1 MVGPRQEMRHQLLA
15 LAARQS
21 GYFTAAQARD
31 VGYAYAAQKFHAD
44 HGNWRRIDRGLFRL
58 PEWPM
63 GEHDSLVRW
72 ALWARGKA
80 VVSHETALAA
90 HRLGDV
96 NPALVDLTAP
106 RGFRATATG
115 VRIHHA
121 VLPADDVLERG
132 GFRLTTPLRT
142 LIDVAEGNLDVDL
155 LATAIRDALDAGVV
169 TRAQV
174 LRRADSAGEHAELR
188 TIRALQLAGETD

>member
-44 HGNWRRIDRGLFRL
+44 HGNWLRIDRGLFRL

-63 GEHDSLVRW
+63 DEHDSLVRW

-96 NPALVDLTAP
+96 NPALVDLT
-106 RGFRATATG
+106 
-115 VRIHHA
+115 
-121 VLPADDVLERG
+121 
-132 GFRLTTPLRT
+132 
-142 LIDVAEGNLDVDL
+142 
-155 LATAIRDALDAGVV
+155 ATAIRDALDAGVV